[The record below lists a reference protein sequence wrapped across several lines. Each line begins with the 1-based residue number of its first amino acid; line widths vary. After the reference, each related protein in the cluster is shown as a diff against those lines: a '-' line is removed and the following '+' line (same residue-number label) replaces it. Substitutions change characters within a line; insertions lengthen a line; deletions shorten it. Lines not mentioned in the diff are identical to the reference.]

1 MDIQNVWEKA
11 LRAIQPRIGTPAY
24 FGLIQGIKP
33 VHLDDETLTLEAPN
47 AFIKDVLESRH
58 GELLQEIVST
68 LLERQNV
75 RIEFTISPR
84 QEKLPFETETKSSA
98 SSANAAARSHALN
111 PKYTFDSFIVGNSN
125 RLAHAAS
132 RAVAGS
138 PAKAYNPLFIYGGV
152 GLGKTHL
159 MQAVGHYCLEN
170 HKSMRVSYFTGEK
183 FTNDL
188 IRAIKEHSTE
198 EFRNKYR
205 NIDILLIDD
214 IQFLIGKEQTQ
225 EEFFHTFNTLHGTQK
240 QIIISSDRPPKEL
253 VSLEE
258 RLRSRFN
265 WGLIADVQTPDFETR
280 LAILEKKAEAENII
294 VPEEVLHFV
303 AREIPSNIRNLEGA
317 LTRLIAKSSIDSMP
331 ITVSLADDILK
342 DFMPDSKKK
351 ALSINKIQEAVCDY
365 FNMNPKDLFSARRHR
380 SIAYPRQV
388 AMFLCRELTQEPF
401 EKIGNEFGKRDHT
414 TVMHA
419 CEKISRKIKDDPHL
433 EKRIQEI
440 KARLKGG

>member
-33 VHLDDETLTLEAPN
+33 VRMDEETLTLEAPN
-47 AFIKDVLESRH
+47 SFIKDVLESRH

-68 LLERQNV
+68 LLEKQNM

-84 QEKLPFETETKSSA
+84 QEKLPFEAETKSAASFSVPRSA
-98 SSANAAARSHALN
+98 LMN
-111 PKYTFDSFIVGNSN
+111 PKYSFDTFVVGNSN

-170 HKSMRVSYFTGEK
+170 HKSVRVSYFTSEK

-188 IRAIKEHSTE
+188 IQAIKDHKTE

-214 IQFLIGKEQTQ
+214 IQFLVGKEQTQ
-225 EEFFHTFNTLHGTQK
+225 EEFFHTFNTLYGAQK
-240 QIIISSDRPPKEL
+240 QIVISSDRPPKEL
-253 VSLEE
+253 VALEE

-265 WGLIADVQTPDFETR
+265 WGLIADIQTPDFETR
-280 LAILEKKAEAENII
+280 LAILEKKAEAENI
-294 VPEEVLHFV
+294 VMPEDVLNFI

-317 LTRLIAKSSIDSMP
+317 LTRLIAKSSIYSIP
-331 ITVSLADDILK
+331 ITASLAEDILK
-342 DFMPDSKKK
+342 DFLPDSKKK
-351 ALSINKIQEAVCDY
+351 AVSIIKIQEAVCDY
-365 FNMNPKDLFSARRHR
+365 FNINPQELFSSRRHR
-380 SIAYPRQV
+380 SLAYPRQV

-401 EKIGNEFGKRDHT
+401 ETIGEEFGKRDHT

-419 CEKISRKIKDDPHL
+419 CEKIRHKIKDDPHL